1 MNIIF
6 INYIKKNFNSS
17 TLKKN
22 NKVDTKI
29 SLEKI
34 FLFFLYN
41 LISFF

>member
-6 INYIKKNFNSS
+6 INYIKNNFNFS

-29 SLEKI
+29 SLEKT
-34 FLFFLYN
+34 FLFSY
-41 LISFF
+41 II